1 MRPVAN
7 LLFRLL
13 NLVVVL
19 AILGFLSVAKAQ
31 DGSLPEDAAHEQ
43 DTTTEPLTPAIQ
55 PLVAAPKKASRIET
69 NSSALV
75 LSPGDELDVTVYGAS
90 DLSGHNRVSAD
101 GNISMPL
108 IGYVRIAGLSSSE
121 AEAAI
126 EAKLR
131 LNHVVINPQV
141 SVYVKEYSSS
151 GISVAGEVA
160 KPGFYSAIGPHR
172 LFDVLQAAGGPT
184 DKAAD
189 KVLISHRDQ
198 KDATT
203 VHISKDSAEIAANN
217 VDLQPGDTVVVPKAG
232 IVYVLGEVTRP
243 GGYVLNSTGGIT
255 VLQVVAAAGG
265 PTHVA
270 SPGKTRL
277 LRRSENEFQEQGID
291 LKKLLRG
298 KAQDVSVR
306 DQDILFIPSSAV
318 KTALNASALVAT
330 VGAAAIYHV
339 PF

>member
-232 IVYVLGEVTRP
+232 IVYAVSYTHLDVYKRQELTGPP
-243 GGYVLNSTGGIT
+243 GGGNSPDPR
-255 VLQVVAAAGG
+255 AGC
-265 PTHVA
+265 A
-270 SPGKTRL
+270 
-277 LRRSENEFQEQGID
+277 RRH
-291 LKKLLRG
+291 G
-298 KAQDVSVR
+298 KA
-306 DQDILFIPSSAV
+306 
-318 KTALNASALVAT
+318 
-330 VGAAAIYHV
+330 
-339 PF
+339 